1 MDLVT
6 TVLAESCQA
15 TGIPLENMVP
25 IHEAALQLLE
35 ADYNVLPYALD
46 VVVPDRDYRRAFP
59 FYLKSRR
66 ELVFEETPIRIW
78 CARGLLKKVYKE
90 AVPLK
95 KYPVRCPSPETILRL
110 LPSSPDFPYLRE
122 QYAALA
128 EILYFDR
135 MTDEELGE
143 FCRYVRI

>member
-1 MDLVT
+1 MDLAM
-6 TVLAESCQA
+6 TVLAEAQQA
-15 TGIPLENMVP
+15 TGIPLEDMVP

-35 ADYNVLPYALD
+35 ADYNVLPYGLD
-46 VVVPDRDYRRAFP
+46 VIVSNKDYRRAFP
-59 FYLKSRR
+59 FEFGGKR
-66 ELVFEETPIRIW
+66 ELCFEETPLRIW
-78 CARGLLKKVYKE
+78 RARGHLKKVYRE
-90 AVPLK
+90 AQPLK
-95 KYPVRCPSPETILRL
+95 AYPVRCPAPETILRL
-110 LPSSPDFPYLRE
+110 LPKSPDFPYLRE